1 MKNKLLCLLLV
12 MCLMFPAALFLTA
25 CGPKEDEED
34 ETPAPPTA
42 LEILNT
48 ANTNLGTILEDATVS
63 IVPTAQ
69 ITAGVM
75 KIYGGEDCT
84 IVFKKDEGKTAI
96 NIPGELA
103 ENDVELMIDGKG
115 NYYGLVDGNEDW
127 SVNVTEG
134 DSVYKY
140 IEDLTELDILVDKIS
155 DIAHFYQAT
164 PLKLETK
171 DNSRYLSL
179 DLDLGSR
186 VNNALILNYKNNHD
200 KPISYFINTLLSDLS
215 QKDINIVELVDDFAI
230 GMNEDTTALEFV
242 EFFAEALGVD
252 VDIVVDLLNAY
263 INYGNHMT
271 GMELDTDLMNEGD
284 STSDD
289 RLYTGYYE
297 NVAPLDVTELDG
309 IALLPLIREGLEDNS
324 VTGADISQIFEQYVE
339 DPDYAITL
347 DEALAQNPDMEEFV
361 NYIENTTIN
370 MLGLNVKITLDENN
384 KPTKLL
390 FTLTGDGMF
399 KEDDSTYVPMNINA
413 TLDCSFSKIG
423 ETTVSL
429 PRTNT
434 EYVDY
439 HFDIVLDEEVFN
451 WDDTTKL
458 YTVKVDSSL
467 IPESFNIVVEGET
480 IARFNQITKNLQI
493 DLIKIRDIVA
503 DYYGDTTYYEPNVYE
518 LRDSTYM
525 YYITVRVA

>member
-1 MKNKLLCLLLV
+1 MTLY
-12 MCLMFPAALFLTA
+12 FP
-25 CGPKEDEED
+25 
-34 ETPAPPTA
+34 
-42 LEILNT
+42 I
-48 ANTNLGTILEDATVS
+48 I
-63 IVPTAQ
+63 Q
-69 ITAGVM
+69 
-75 KIYGGEDCT
+75 
-84 IVFKKDEGKTAI
+84 
-96 NIPGELA
+96 
-103 ENDVELMIDGKG
+103 
-115 NYYGLVDGNEDW
+115 
-127 SVNVTEG
+127 
-134 DSVYKY
+134 
-140 IEDLTELDILVDKIS
+140 
-155 DIAHFYQAT
+155 
-164 PLKLETK
+164 
-171 DNSRYLSL
+171 
-179 DLDLGSR
+179 
-186 VNNALILNYKNNHD
+186 
-200 KPISYFINTLLSDLS
+200 ISYSSSLLIIRFSPHILIFLS

-263 INYGNHMT
+263 INYGNHMA

-309 IALLPLIREGLEDNS
+309 IALLPLIREGLDDNS

-370 MLGLNVKITLDENN
+370 MLGLNVKITLDEND

-434 EYVDY
+434 EYVSY
-439 HFDIVLDEEVFN
+439 HFDIVLDEEVFY

-458 YTVKVDSSL
+458 YTMKVDSSL

-480 IARFNQITKNLQI
+480 IARFNHITKNLQI
-493 DLIKIRDIVA
+493 DLIKIRDVVA
-503 DYYGDTTYYEPNVYE
+503 DYYGDITYYEPNVYE
-518 LRDSTYM
+518 LRDSTDL